1 MALPEEAAGRA
12 VPPLQKNAE
21 QDDPDGPP
29 DATPPAGDHARRG
42 AHLRIVK

>member
-1 MALPEEAAGRA
+1 
-12 VPPLQKNAE
+12 VE

-29 DATPPAGDHARRG
+29 DATPPAGDGSRRG